1 MPAGPDSRLTPLRF
15 EQTAVAFCAVLRPTL
30 APSEVGPKYRRN
42 FLVAPTNFATIR
54 CILLRF
60 LTVSDI
66 SLNKIR
72 WSPGEFRMSG
82 ILRPVVVPTAA
93 LLLGPVAVSAGLVLS
108 TTSASAATPVT
119 VVAGADSYVA
129 SDAPT
134 SNFGTRTSLLID
146 DSPQKTAYLKFNI
159 PRGTA
164 LAGGVKLRI
173 FAQSTH
179 SAGVTSYRVADK
191 TWTETGITYNRPPAL
206 GAASGK
212 SGPLAKSTWAE
223 IDVAS
228 AVRSTGK
235 VSLALKTS
243 SRTSLKISSRE
254 GAKRP
259 RLVIG
264 RTTTAPSTEFTVSP
278 AVDGPYQAVSGRTT
292 YTGTLKSVVQRAVSV
307 LRSVG
312 GGTIRF
318 TSGNFELGSAY
329 FVLMDVANIEFVGAG
344 IDATLIRNHSD
355 AAADTEPFSFTR
367 GSGIKIRNMTVSA
380 EGTARTTSDV
390 LDFDGVSNSLVENV
404 KITESRARGIVFDG
418 KDRGARADNNTVRNC
433 RITGIPGAG
442 IEFLASS
449 RNTVTGCNIRKV
461 GGAGVDAHHSSIT
474 APQPNKKSSDNRI
487 AANIIE
493 DSGSDGVY
501 ISNGDRNQVVNNTI
515 TNSSDIITNRDGIR
529 ISSVVSGLTCDDNT
543 VSGNTMTDN
552 QTPKTQTYGLN
563 IASSLCSRTVVGP
576 GNNFEGNRVGD
587 IRDVGTGTVRV

>member
-1 MPAGPDSRLTPLRF
+1 
-15 EQTAVAFCAVLRPTL
+15 
-30 APSEVGPKYRRN
+30 
-42 FLVAPTNFATIR
+42 
-54 CILLRF
+54 
-60 LTVSDI
+60 
-66 SLNKIR
+66 
-72 WSPGEFRMSG
+72 MSG
-82 ILRPVVVPTAA
+82 ILRPAVAPTAA
-93 LLLGPVAVSAGLVLS
+93 LLLGPVAVSAGLALN

-134 SNFGTRTSLLID
+134 SNFGTRTSFLID

-159 PRGTA
+159 PSGTA
-164 LAGGVKLRI
+164 LTGGVKLRI
-173 FAQSTH
+173 YAQSTH
-179 SAGVTSYRVADK
+179 STGVTSYRVANN
-191 TWTETGITYNRPPAL
+191 TWTETGITYDGAPTL

-212 SGPLAKSTWAE
+212 SGPLAASTWAE

-243 SRTSLKISSRE
+243 SSTSLRITSRE
-254 GAKRP
+254 GANKP

-264 RTTTAPSTEFTVSP
+264 RTTTPPASTEFTVSL
-278 AVDGPYQAVSGRTT
+278 AVDGPYQAVSGTTT

-307 LRSVG
+307 LRAAG

-318 TSGNFELGSAY
+318 RAGNFDLGSEN

-344 IDATLIRNHSD
+344 IDATAIRNHSD

-367 GSGIKIRNMTVSA
+367 ANGIKIRNMTVSA
-380 EGTARTTSDV
+380 GGTARTTSDV
-390 LDFDGVSNSLVENV
+390 LDFDGASNSLVENV
-404 KITESRARGIVFDG
+404 RITESRARGIVFDG
-418 KDRGARADNNTVRNC
+418 KDAGTTAENNTVRNC

-449 RNTVTGCNIRKV
+449 RNTVTGCGIWKV
-461 GGAGVDAHHSSIT
+461 GGAGVYVHQSSIT
-474 APQPNKKSSDNRI
+474 APQPDKKSSDNII

-493 DSGSDGVY
+493 DVGRDGVFV
-501 ISNGDRNQVVNNTI
+501 SNGDRNQVVNNTI

-543 VSGNTMTDN
+543 VSGNTATDN
-552 QTPKTQTYGLN
+552 QTPKTQAYGLN
-563 IASSLCSRTVVGP
+563 IASASCNRTVIGP
-576 GNNFEGNRVGD
+576 GNNFAGNRIGD
-587 IRDVGTGTVRV
+587 IRDIGTGTVRA